1 MNKNHALHFCES
13 TQRNVYSVMAFQC
26 ANRLSQTCLL

>member
-1 MNKNHALHFCES
+1 
-13 TQRNVYSVMAFQC
+13 MAVQF

>member
-1 MNKNHALHFCES
+1 MVVQF
-13 TQRNVYSVMAFQC
+13 